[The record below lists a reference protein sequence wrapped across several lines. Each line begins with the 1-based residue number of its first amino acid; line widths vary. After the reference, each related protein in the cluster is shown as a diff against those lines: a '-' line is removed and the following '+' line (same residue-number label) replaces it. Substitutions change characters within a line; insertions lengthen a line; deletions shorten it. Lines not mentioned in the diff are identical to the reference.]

1 MITTAWV
8 PGTFPVPFFQTWSCK
23 SSAVT
28 TSNDCNELL
37 NAGLMPKMLECVKDN
52 LVLNRVGIDCV
63 HYLFNDDACR
73 EFLSVTFPTD
83 IVNAYDLLIP
93 TAFKA
98 DLWRY
103 CILYMFG
110 GVYMDIK
117 YKWVGGG
124 GDGGGGGR
132 GDGGGVITIRDLVNQ
147 MSSHDTFG
155 YNTDNILVLERDAP
169 GLWPQGHFGIHNA
182 FMISKPK
189 NPLFF
194 NCIQHIVSYSKT
206 KSMLPS
212 HLSSLWSSGC
222 VTLPLFVTGPGLLGD
237 IWRSLMFHGC
247 GRLDNYVSM
256 VSHFRVF
263 FQGDGVI
270 GYLYK
275 DNIYNTL
282 LKVYDS
288 YIHDYNTMN
297 ANTLATNVARTNV
310 VEHYTLLWS
319 RGIVWRKTDNLE

>member
-8 PGTFPVPFFQTWSCK
+8 PGTFPVPFFQTWCCK

-28 TSNDCNELL
+28 TSNDCKELL

-52 LVLNRVGIDCV
+52 LVLNNVGIDCV

-73 EFLSVTFPTD
+73 DFLSVTFPTD
-83 IVNAYDLLIP
+83 VVNAYDSLIP

-117 YKWVGGG
+117 YKWIGAMG
-124 GDGGGGGR
+124 GDGGDG

-147 MSSHDTFG
+147 MSSSHNTFG

-169 GLWPQGHFGIHNA
+169 DLWPQGHFGIHNA

-194 NCIQHIVSYSKT
+194 KCIQHIVSYSKT
-206 KSMLPS
+206 KLMLPS

-237 IWRSLMFHGC
+237 VWRSRMMFRGC
-247 GRLDNYVSM
+247 DLLDNYVSM

-275 DNIYNTL
+275 DDSYNTL

-288 YIHDYNTMN
+288 YIHDYN
-297 ANTLATNVARTNV
+297 NTARTNV

-319 RGIVWRKTDNLE
+319 RGIVWKKTEE

>member
-1 MITTAWV
+1 MIITEWV
-8 PGTFPVPFFQTWSCK
+8 PGTFPVPFFQTWCCK

-37 NAGLMPKMLECVKDN
+37 NAGLMPKMLECIKHN
-52 LVLNRVGIDCV
+52 LILNKVGIDCV
-63 HYLFNDDACR
+63 HYLFNDEACR
-73 EFLSVTFPTD
+73 KFLVRSFPCD

-103 CILYMFG
+103 CILYMYG

-117 YKWVGGG
+117 YKWVGEL
-124 GDGGGGGR
+124 DHCTL
-132 GDGGGVITIRDLVNQ
+132 DCAIGGVFTIRDMINQ
-147 MSSHDTFG
+147 MLLHNNNNNSFG

-169 GLWPQGHFGIHNA
+169 GLWPYGHFGIHNA

-194 NCIQHIVSYSKT
+194 KCIQHIVSYSKT
-206 KSMLPS
+206 KLMVPS
-212 HLSSLWSSGC
+212 YLSSNLTAPRC
-222 VTLPLFVTGPGLLGD
+222 VTLPLFVTGPGLLGHV
-237 IWRSLMFHGC
+237 WRSFHVKYC
-247 GRLDNYVSM
+247 DQVKEYERLDNYASM
-256 VSHFRVF
+256 ASHFRVF
-263 FQGDGVI
+263 FEGDGVI

-275 DNIYNTL
+275 DELYTTL

-288 YIHDYNTMN
+288 YIDDCN
-297 ANTLATNVARTNV
+297 LAIFD

-319 RGIVWRKTDNLE
+319 RGIVWSNN